1 MLLLHNCNVYDFL
14 YDLYVAFYLD
24 TIIRGSLYAFG
35 DILNSL
41 EWERLSE
48 PCRRDDTI
56 AS

>member
-1 MLLLHNCNVYDFL
+1 MLLLRNCNV
-14 YDLYVAFYLD
+14 YDLYVAFNLD